1 MDPAGQRG
9 SFPDRQSGSLSS
21 MIRHRIDQ
29 ILSRHGYCSRG
40 ESRGWLKAGRVRIGD
55 RIAGDPSEKVA
66 ISDLRIDGEP
76 VDHPE
81 GILVMLHKPAGLVC
95 SHDEREGPNIY
106 SLLPE
111 RWLRRNPPVTSVG
124 RLDKDT
130 TGLLL
135 VTDQGPLVQRWTSP
149 RHKVVKRYE
158 ATVDRDL
165 DPDLV
170 PLFASGTLRLPDDP
184 EPCLPAT
191 LVLTGDRTAS
201 LELVEG
207 RFHQVRRMFACRG
220 FQVVSLHR
228 SRFGRLELESLAAGE
243 WTPIEAGAI

>member
-1 MDPAGQRG
+1 MT
-9 SFPDRQSGSLSS
+9 
-21 MIRHRIDQ
+21 RHRIDQ

-40 ESRGWLKAGRVRIGD
+40 ESRGWLKAGRVRLGD
-55 RIAGDPSEKVA
+55 RVADDPSEKVVVA
-66 ISDLRIDGEP
+66 DLRIDGEP

-81 GILVMLHKPAGLVC
+81 GVLVMLHKPAGLVC
-95 SHDEREGPNIY
+95 SREEREGPNVY

-111 RWLRRNPPVTSVG
+111 RWSRRNPPVTSVG
-124 RLDKDT
+124 RLDKET

-135 VTDQGPLVQRWTSP
+135 VTDQGPLVQQWTSP

-170 PLFASGTLRLPDDP
+170 PRFASGTLCLPDDP

-191 LVLTGDRTAS
+191 LTLTGPRTAS
-201 LELVEG
+201 VELVEG
-207 RFHQVRRMFACRG
+207 RFHQVRRMFASQG
-220 FQVVSLHR
+220 FRVVSLHR
-228 SRFGRLELESLAAGE
+228 SRFGGLDLGTLASGE